1 MSQENVEL
9 VHQSVDAFNR
19 RDLDA
24 FLALMDPGV
33 EFTPYV
39 VAMEGSYQGHDGV
52 RRWWQDLFDVFP
64 DWHVEPVEVRDLGD
78 LTLAALGLG
87 GHGGES
93 GTPVNQ
99 MLWQL
104 AEWSINGKLVR
115 VSHHSNEAEA
125 LEAAGLRE

>member
-9 VHQSVDAFNR
+9 VHQTVDAFNR

-33 EFTPYV
+33 EFTPHV
-39 VAMEGSYQGHDGV
+39 VVMEGGYQGHDGV
-52 RRWWQDLFDVFP
+52 RRWWQDLLEVFP
-64 DWHVEPVEVRDLGD
+64 GWQVEAVEVRDLGN
-78 LTLAALGLG
+78 LTLAELRIG

-104 AEWSINGKLVR
+104 AEWSVDSTAVR
-115 VSHHSNEAEA
+115 VSHHANETEA
-125 LEAAGLRE
+125 LEAAGLSE